1 MNTEFENG
9 HEKLTDA
16 TRANLRKLSKAMLN
30 LHKTLLDAAKA
41 EYETKNGVIASVSHY
56 FQLVVDDPHFAWL
69 RKISSLVALIDESV
83 SIRRPAT
90 ESEAQGLYN
99 EAKLLLNFQDSDE
112 DFNEK
117 FQTALQNN
125 SDAVVIYNDALKF
138 AD

>member
-1 MNTEFENG
+1 MSMEFENG
-9 HEKLTDA
+9 HEPLTDA
-16 TRANLRKLSKAMLN
+16 TRANLKNLSKAMLN

-41 EYETKNGVIASVSHY
+41 DYEAKNGAIASVNHY

-69 RKISSLVALIDESV
+69 RKISSLVALIDEAV

-125 SDAVVIYNDALKF
+125 SDAVLSYNDALKF
-138 AD
+138 AN